1 MADKRRTLKV
11 MPTEYMLGVLIRER
25 QKQEMCDHKE
35 FYEDSDGVYR
45 CDYCNK
51 PVDPDEVEWAQEVL
65 PFSEDPDNE

>member
-11 MPTEYMLGVLIRER
+11 MPTEYMLGLLVKDRER
-25 QKQEMCDHKE
+25 QMDCAHKE

-45 CDYCNK
+45 CDHCNK
-51 PVDPDEVEWAQEVL
+51 LVDPDEIEWAQEVL